1 MGYTCLGGQQ
11 HLVTVE
17 WKFYK
22 KYQTINAEK
31 KAPFFVSMYGIL
43 KYPRTG

>member
-11 HLVTVE
+11 RLVTVE

-22 KYQTINAEK
+22 KYQTISAEK
-31 KAPFFVSMYGIL
+31 KAPLFISVYGIL